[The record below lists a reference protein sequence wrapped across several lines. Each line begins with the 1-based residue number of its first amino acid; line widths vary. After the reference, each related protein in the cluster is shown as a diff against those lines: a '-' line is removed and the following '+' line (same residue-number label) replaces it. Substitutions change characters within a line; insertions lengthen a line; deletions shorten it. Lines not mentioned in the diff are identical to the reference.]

1 MGAQFPGSKD
11 IRVSDNERSAA
22 LAALGQF
29 YAEGRLTMAETDER
43 CAAVA
48 NATTKGDLDEIF
60 FDLPHLSS
68 AAVGLPEKT
77 YTAAEVAQLHRQG
90 ARPRAGIL
98 GLTTVAAITGTA
110 VLAQST
116 VFAPALL
123 ALIPLVFI
131 LLYVM
136 KVGPSNWYAPTPR
149 QIERNRI
156 KELRKEDK
164 IRNLELR
171 AQRRE
176 RSHALKTKAL
186 DAAENV
192 ISTKPWKQR

>member
-1 MGAQFPGSKD
+1 MGAHFPGDKD
-11 IRVSDNERSAA
+11 IRVSDNERSTA

-29 YAEGRLTMAETDER
+29 YAEGRLAMEETDER

-48 NATTKGDLDEIF
+48 EATTRGDLNDIF
-60 FDLPHLSS
+60 FDLPHNSGGV
-68 AAVGLPEKT
+68 VGLPEKT
-77 YTAAEVAQLHRQG
+77 YTAAEVAELHRQG

-98 GLTTVAAITGTA
+98 GLSTVVAITGTA
-110 VLAQST
+110 ILAQST
-116 VFAPALL
+116 VFAPVLL
-123 ALIPLVFI
+123 AIIPIVFI

-136 KVGPSNWYAPTPR
+136 KVGPAKWYAPTPR
-149 QIERNRI
+149 QIERRRI
-156 KELRKEDK
+156 AALRKEDK
-164 IRNLELR
+164 LRNLELK